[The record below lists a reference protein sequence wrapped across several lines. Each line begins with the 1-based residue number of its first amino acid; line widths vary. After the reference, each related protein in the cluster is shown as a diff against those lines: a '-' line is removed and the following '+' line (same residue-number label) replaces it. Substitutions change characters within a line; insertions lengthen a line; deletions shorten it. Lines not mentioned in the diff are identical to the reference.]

1 VFPFCGSYLRISVFV
16 FFSAGGYEWST
27 LLGFI
32 FYNIYFI
39 QYFVQKFFTNFF
51 ELTVKCIVE
60 IIQKILLTFIF
71 SSYMICWFF
80 FFVSIK
86 IINMRMV
93 CMRMCGG
100 CVCLMGDGCVF
111 WGDFPD
117 LEFRGTNTKLLMPR
131 VGGVWVGCGGCSG
144 GVDVTL
150 TFRLRISWIKGYE
163 VRTKSI

>member
-1 VFPFCGSYLRISVFV
+1 MKTVFPFCGSYLRISVFV

-80 FFVSIK
+80 FFLFLSRSSIWEWY
-86 IINMRMV
+86 V
-93 CMRMCGG
+93 CACVVDVCAWWVMDVFFGG
-100 CVCLMGDGCVF
+100 LPRSGIQGHQYKTIDATRGWCLS
-111 WGDFPD
+111 
-117 LEFRGTNTKLLMPR
+117 
-131 VGGVWVGCGGCSG
+131 GVWWLQWWCGCNS
-144 GVDVTL
+144 DFSL
-150 TFRLRISWIKGYE
+150 AYILD
-163 VRTKSI
+163 